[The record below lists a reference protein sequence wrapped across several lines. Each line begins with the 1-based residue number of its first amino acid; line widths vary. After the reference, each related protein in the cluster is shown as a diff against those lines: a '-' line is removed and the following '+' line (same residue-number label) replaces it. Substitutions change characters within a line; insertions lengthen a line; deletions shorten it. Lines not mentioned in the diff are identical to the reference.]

1 MDPKL
6 LFFDEPSAGLDPITS
21 AELDNLIV
29 MLKETMRMTIVVVTH
44 ELESVFAIAD
54 RIAILGD
61 GELIQVGTPEEIKSS
76 TDERVINLLNRTPRE
91 NIVDGDVHL
100 QRLTRDNQ

>member
-21 AELDNLIV
+21 AELDELII
-29 MLKETMRMTIVVVTH
+29 MLKESMKMTIVVVTH

-54 RIAILGD
+54 KIAILGD
-61 GELIQVGTPEEIKSS
+61 RELIQLGTPHEIKTSC
-76 TDERVINLLNRTPRE
+76 DKRVVNLLNRTPRE
-91 NIVDGDVHL
+91 SIVDSDAHL
-100 QRLTRDNQ
+100 QRLTRDAQ